1 MSATAPKTKVTALP
15 GDGIG
20 PEVMAAT
27 MRIFDAAGAPIEW
40 EMAAAGAEVF
50 KKGLIT
56 GVPRETLES
65 ITRNGLALKSP
76 LETPVG
82 FGGKSANVTLRK
94 YFELYANIRPVRE
107 CPASSRRSPGA
118 GSIW

>member
-1 MSATAPKTKVTALP
+1 MHDMSATLGPKTKVTALP

-27 MRIFDAAGAPIEW
+27 MKILAEAGAPIEW
-40 EMAAAGAEVF
+40 EVAEAGAEVF
-50 KKGLIT
+50 KKGSVT
-56 GVPRETLES
+56 GVPRETLDS
-65 ITRNGLALKSP
+65 IAANGLAIKSP

-82 FGGKSANVTLRK
+82 YGGKSANVTLRK

-107 CPASSRRSPGA
+107 LPGI
-118 GSIW
+118 STPY

>member
-1 MSATAPKTKVTALP
+1 MDATTSTKTKVTALP

-27 MRIFDAAGAPIEW
+27 LQVLEAAGAPIEW
-40 EMAAAGAEVF
+40 EMAEAGAEVF

-65 ITRNGLALKSP
+65 ITRTGLALKSP

-82 FGGKSANVTLRK
+82 FGGKSANVTLR
-94 YFELYANIRPVRE
+94 
-107 CPASSRRSPGA
+107 
-118 GSIW
+118 